1 MFSNGPVV
9 GAGVN
14 PRSDAWSGAEDDA
27 AGTQRVSLSSITQ
40 RGLSLEQIVRTI
52 SIHITHEHS
61 SKLTGEMFVE
71 TRRRRIRL
79 WEEGDLLYPLG
90 MAYPRAL

>member
-1 MFSNGPVV
+1 MLSSDPVV

-27 AGTQRVSLSSITQ
+27 EGTQRVSLSSITQ
-40 RGLSLEQIVRTI
+40 RGLSLKPIVHTI
-52 SIHITHEHS
+52 FIHFTRELS

-71 TRRRRIRL
+71 THRRRIRL
-79 WEEGDLLYPLG
+79 WEEGDLPYPPG
-90 MAYPRAL
+90 TAYPRAL